1 MMSKKLY
8 ILMTAIALT
17 LCCCQNNDDFTAGP
31 QASNTKGNV
40 YFGSD
45 YESLNIYG
53 DQPTLEDTLWI
64 TVVRDSNDC
73 ANALNV
79 PIERIADD
87 KVIIPEQAEFDAGE
101 DTTWLAITFPNV
113 EFTKESKFTLTIPAE
128 FADPYKEK
136 NGSTTI
142 SSGVLWSEWTDVADT
157 VLIVSS
163 YNLFPNQG
171 GKLQNLSGKNRFRI
185 TNFLGS
191 GNPFEFSINTAT
203 GFNSKNLTDNAGSIN
218 PLKNFYSDTS
228 CWYWTNDG
236 DYSPWT
242 PNGSSF
248 EISYVSFY
256 TSYGYDWLDLSVK
269 NKTSFKI
276 SGKKYYYDYDAFCN
290 SCELVYFWN
299 TDTSKS
305 SWDYIYF
312 MVLYED
318 ESE

>member
-1 MMSKKLY
+1 
-8 ILMTAIALT
+8 MTAIALT

-53 DQPTLEDTLWI
+53 DQPTVEDTLWI

-113 EFTKESKFTLTIPAE
+113 EFTKESKFTLSIPAE

-142 SSGVLWSEWTDVADT
+142 SSGVLWSEWQNVADT

-218 PLKNFYSDTS
+218 PLKNYYSDTN

-236 DYSPWT
+236 NYTGWT
-242 PNGSSF
+242 PAGSDYG
-248 EISYVSFY
+248 ISYVSFY
-256 TSYGYDWLDLSVK
+256 TSYGYDWIDFSVK
-269 NKTSFKI
+269 NKTSIKL
-276 SGKKYYYDYDAFCN
+276 GEKYYYYDLDAYYN
-290 SCELVYFWN
+290 SVELVYFYTGSN
-299 TDTSKS
+299 TGS

-312 MVLYED
+312 MICYID
-318 ESE
+318 KDKQ